1 MDLQKQIILQ
11 APRWRR
17 KGWGIMEKYYYAHF
31 CRLGA
36 NAVSANNTRVF
47 LGDYYAFT
55 SKAARNK
62 WVEENYFYESNVAV
76 RACTRAEVVSQ
87 YGKHFFLIKPEHA
100 VIMWLKTS
108 PELVVTNQEY
118 NNYLFEER
126 LYEKIF

>member
-1 MDLQKQIILQ
+1 
-11 APRWRR
+11 
-17 KGWGIMEKYYYAHF
+17 MERYYYAHF

-36 NAVSANNTRVF
+36 NAVSANDTRVF

-55 SKAARNK
+55 SQESRNK
-62 WVEENYFYESNVAV
+62 WVEENYYHGSNVAA

-87 YGKHFFLIKPEHA
+87 FGKHFFLIKPEYA
-100 VIMWLKTS
+100 ATILLKTE